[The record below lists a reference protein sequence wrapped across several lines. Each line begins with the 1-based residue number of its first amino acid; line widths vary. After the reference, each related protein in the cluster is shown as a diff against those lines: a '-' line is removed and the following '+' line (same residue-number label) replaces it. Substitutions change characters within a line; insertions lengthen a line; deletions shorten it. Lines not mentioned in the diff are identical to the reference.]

1 MKKRYFAVV
10 ILTIAAVALTAQ
22 NQKPKAPPATTKA
35 QAATK
40 AAPAATATTAPQ
52 KQDEE
57 YTRLIKEY
65 LQDPRI
71 TTELVDHMPASDT
84 VPSPLKFLGRIPGKP
99 GELTYAKDI
108 NRYYEALA
116 KASPRAKF
124 WKIGQTEE
132 GRDMVVL
139 AIADEATIKN
149 LDQYKDALAK
159 LGDPRKITEQQA
171 KDLIHTSK
179 PIYWAMSG
187 VHSPE
192 TGGPEMLIELAYR
205 LIVEDTPYIQSIRN
219 NVITFLT
226 PVVEVDGREKE
237 VDTWYYG
244 KETGKTRPPLMYWG
258 KYVQHDNN
266 RDGMGQLLKL
276 TQNLTK
282 MFVEWHPT
290 IGHDLHEAQSYL
302 YVSTGTGPY
311 NNSLDPIQVDEWWL
325 LAETETMEMAKRGV
339 PGVWTY
345 GYYDGWVP
353 NYLLW
358 IPMTHNAFG
367 RFYEVQSYGPDNNA
381 NLQLGA
387 TATSREWYRPNPPLS
402 SIKWGPRNNTNIQES
417 ALLIALH
424 KVAADHELYLENYYL
439 KNKRSIEK
447 GQAGPTYGWVVPAE
461 QRRRLDAADLVN
473 ELQRQGVEIHKA
485 DTAFQAGTLN
495 VAAGDYVIRADQPLR
510 TLVDMYMSVQN
521 YPTGNPPPYDDT
533 GWTMSYMR
541 NVRVIP
547 VDSKVI
553 LDQRMTMMTAP
564 AKPEGGIGGAGETLV
579 IPHTTDNTLM
589 AFRFRMADTKM
600 LAAEADFDLNGTKL
614 RAGSFII
621 PNADRAKLDP
631 VLKELGI
638 KAFAVGAAPTV
649 ATHEM
654 KVPRIG
660 YVHSWSRTQD
670 EGWVRAALD
679 HYGIPYT
686 YFADQKLREGNLRA
700 KYDVIIFPHTGGN
713 LQSMLTGVAM
723 TGSDPVPYKKTELTP
738 NLGAIDSSDDI
749 RGGMGFEGLAE
760 LEKFTEAGGTLIT
773 EGSTAAMISEAGISP
788 GVTLEHPAALF
799 ARGSILRGVF
809 SDVNSPIAYGYSEKD
824 LPVYFNQ
831 DPVFAVAA
839 GGGGRGGGT
848 GAGASLGQVVTP
860 NATPVRIAPYESNPA
875 LPPSPAFGSQGPV
888 TPAAGASGG
897 QGRGGR
903 GGGGGGRGGAAIA
916 GAGRGAAG
924 ASGGAGGGRG
934 GRGGGGRGG
943 NAAITPRVI
952 MQFPATADEMLLSGT
967 LSGGETLANR
977 ALVVD
982 MPVGKGH
989 VVMFALR
996 PFWRWQTQGTF
1007 FLAFN
1012 AILNWDNLDAGK
1024 SATAAGPVAA
1034 DAPAQQ
1040 VPF

>member
-1 MKKRYFAVV
+1 MRVRLFV
-10 ILTIAAVALTAQ
+10 LSLLSIAIF
-22 NQKPKAPPATTKA
+22 
-35 QAATK
+35 
-40 AAPAATATTAPQ
+40 APAAQNEKAKVAPAAAPAPQ

-57 YTRLIKEY
+57 YTKLIKEY

-99 GELTYAKDI
+99 DELTYAKDI

-139 AIADEATIKN
+139 AIADEATIKQ
-149 LDQYKDALAK
+149 LDQYKDMLAK
-159 LGDPRKITEQQA
+159 LGDPRRITEQQA
-171 KDLIHTSK
+171 KDLIHTAK

-205 LIVEDTPYIQSIRN
+205 LIVEETPFVQSIRS

-226 PVVEVDGREKE
+226 PVVEVDGREKQ

-244 KETGKTRPPLMYWG
+244 KTTGKPRPPLMYWG

-266 RDGMGQLLKL
+266 RDGMGQYLKL
-276 TQNLTK
+276 TQNLTR

-302 YVSTGTGPY
+302 YISTGTGPY
-311 NNSLDPIQVDEWWL
+311 NNSLDPIAVDEWWL

-345 GYYDGWVP
+345 GFYDGWVP

-367 RFYEVQSYGPDNNA
+367 RFYEVQSYGPA
-381 NLQLGA
+381 LTPNLQLQP
-387 TATSREWYRPNPPLS
+387 TVTSREWYRPNPPLP

-417 ALLIALH
+417 ALMLAIH
-424 KVAADHELYLENYYL
+424 KVGVDRELYLENYYA

-447 GQAGPTYGWVVPAE
+447 GKEGPTFGWVVPAG
-461 QRRRLDAADLVN
+461 QRRRVDAADLVN
-473 ELQRQGVEIHKA
+473 ELRRQGVEVHRA
-485 DTAFQAGTLN
+485 DAAFQAGTLN
-495 VAAGDYVIRADQPLR
+495 VAAGDYVIRADQPYR

-521 YPTGNPPPYDDT
+521 YPPANPRPYDDT

-541 NVRVIP
+541 NVKVIP
-547 VDSKVI
+547 VASKAV
-553 LDQRMTMMTAP
+553 LDQRMTLLATE
-564 AKPEGGIGGAGETLV
+564 AKPEGGIDGGAGMTLV
-579 IPHTTDNTLM
+579 IEHTTDNALM
-589 AFRFRMADTKM
+589 AFRFRNAGVTM
-600 LAAEADFDLNGTKL
+600 LAAEDDFEVNGTKL
-614 RAGSFII
+614 RAGSFIVPNTDR
-621 PNADRAKLDP
+621 PNADRAKLEAS
-631 VLKELGI
+631 LKDLGL
-638 KAFAVGAAPTV
+638 KAMAVATAPAV
-649 ATHEM
+649 KTHEM

-679 HYGIPYT
+679 HYSVPYT

-700 KYDVIIFPHTGGN
+700 KYDVILFPHTGGT
-713 LQSMLTGVAM
+713 LQMMLNGIAM
-723 TGSDPVPYKKTELTP
+723 TGSDPIPYKKSELTP
-738 NLGAIDSSDDI
+738 NLGAVDESDDI
-749 RGGMGFEGLAE
+749 RGGMGLEGLSE
-760 LEKFTEAGGTLIT
+760 LEKFVRAGGTLIT
-773 EGSTAAMISEAGISP
+773 EGSTASLISEAGIST
-788 GVTLEHPAALF
+788 GVTVEHPAQLF
-799 ARGSILRGVF
+799 ARGSIMKGVF
-809 SDVNSPIAYGYSEKD
+809 TDLKSPIAYGYADKD

-831 DPVFAVAA
+831 DPVFAIAA
-839 GGGGRGGGT
+839 AGAGGFGGGGGGGG
-848 GAGASLGQVVTP
+848 GAAGPGPGQMVTP
-860 NATPVRIAPYESNPA
+860 NAAPVQVAPYETNPA
-875 LPPSPAFGSQGPV
+875 LPPSPVLGGAGPV
-888 TPAAGASGG
+888 TGVAGP
-897 QGRGGR
+897 GRGGR
-903 GGGGGGRGGAAIA
+903 GGAAPGAAVD
-916 GAGRGAAG
+916 GAPV
-924 ASGGAGGGRG
+924 AGGGRG
-934 GRGGGGRGG
+934 GRGGGGGRGG
-943 NAAITPRVI
+943 NPDAPQAPRPRVV
-952 MQFPATADEMLLSGT
+952 MQFPANANEMLLSGT
-967 LSGGETLANR
+967 LNGGETLANR
-977 ALVVD
+977 ALAID

-996 PFWRWQTQGTF
+996 PFWRWQTQGTY

-1024 SATAAGPVAA
+1024 PAVPAVTPAGQPGS
-1034 DAPAQQ
+1034 PQ
-1040 VPF
+1040 